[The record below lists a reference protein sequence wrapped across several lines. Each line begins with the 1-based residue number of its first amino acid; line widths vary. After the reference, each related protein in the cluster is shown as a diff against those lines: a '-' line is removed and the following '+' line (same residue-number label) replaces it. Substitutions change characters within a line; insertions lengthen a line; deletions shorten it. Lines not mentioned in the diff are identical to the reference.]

1 MFMMLRNLLNKI
13 VWKKTE
19 QKYIL
24 SVILQEKVKKW
35 LKIDV
40 FCGNRDYKNVSPRKT
55 YEQNDNVSV

>member
-40 FCGNRDYKNVSPRKT
+40 FCGNHDYKIVSPPKT
-55 YEQNDNVSV
+55 YEQNDNFSV